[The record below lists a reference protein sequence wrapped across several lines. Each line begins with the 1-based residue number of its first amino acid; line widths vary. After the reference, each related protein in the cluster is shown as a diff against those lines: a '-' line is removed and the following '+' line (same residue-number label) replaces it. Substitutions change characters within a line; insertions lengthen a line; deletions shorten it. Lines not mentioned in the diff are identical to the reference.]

1 MERKNYTVAVDLG
14 SSNVVVAVGEKDA
27 EGRLDV
33 ACVVSKPVEGVN
45 AGKIENIELVSRAI
59 REAVSEAEEQL
70 GIRITE
76 AYAGISGDFV
86 RCARHTDH
94 VFVYDPQNGVNQ
106 KDVDALFDRMRNVQ
120 APDDETIMERVP
132 QNYVVDDN
140 QEVQAIPWGRSARN
154 SRRRSTS
161 SFACKTP
168 MQRLDMALKRLGI
181 KMLGVT
187 SERAWPRP
195 RRCCCPTRRRRAWP
209 WSTSAAA

>member
-14 SSNVVVAVGEKDA
+14 SSSVVVAVGSKGA
-27 EGRLDV
+27 EGTLDV
-33 ACVVSKPVEGVN
+33 ACVVSKPVEGVH

-59 REAVSEAEEQL
+59 REAVEEVQEQL

-94 VFVYDPQNGVNQ
+94 VFVYDPQNGVNR

-132 QNYVVDDN
+132 QNYMVDDS
-140 QEVQAIPWGRSARN
+140 QEVRTPVG
-154 SRRRSTS
+154 
-161 SFACKTP
+161 SFGK
-168 MQRLDMALKRLGI
+168 
-181 KMLGVT
+181 
-187 SERAWPRP
+187 
-195 RRCCCPTRRRRAWP
+195 
-209 WSTSAAA
+209 